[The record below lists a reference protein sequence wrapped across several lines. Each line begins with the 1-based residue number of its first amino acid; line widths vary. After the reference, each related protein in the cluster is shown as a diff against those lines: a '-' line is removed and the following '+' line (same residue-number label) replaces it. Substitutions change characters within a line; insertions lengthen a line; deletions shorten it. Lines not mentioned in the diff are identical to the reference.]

1 MKKTTTL
8 LFAALI
14 AFIPLSAQATS
25 QNPTITVSSFDE
37 WAKAGVENGWLVDN
51 RVIEPIKAN
60 SSPVPTVTEEAKRD
74 NVKALVII
82 DSYFD
87 SRVSSENI
95 SCLVLETKLPCT
107 DVVTKKEASLAS
119 EINHGNAMI
128 EVAKKQSQDVK
139 IIALRSGNASANYV
153 SGVTPAQFISALKWV
168 EANSDKVGAV
178 SFSRYFNHPS
188 KSCTPSSSSAFTPEA
203 ADLEIRKLVAS
214 LGSRGVP
221 VFAATGNNAKKA
233 VDYPACILEVNS
245 VSVGSV
251 NKFGALAPGG
261 ANDANTDFFAPLG
274 ATLTYK
280 SALLGKINNTTSS
293 ATVAAASNWLA
304 GKLDKKFFSVIN

>member
-1 MKKTTTL
+1 MKKT
-8 LFAALI
+8 I
-14 AFIPLSAQATS
+14 IILSAILASLSLSPAQA
-25 QNPTITVSSFDE
+25 
-37 WAKAGVENGWLVDN
+37 VE
-51 RVIEPIKAN
+51 
-60 SSPVPTVTEEAKRD
+60 S
-74 NVKALVII
+74 KALVII

-87 SRVSSENI
+87 SKVISGNVS
-95 SCLVLETKLPCT
+95 CVVLETKLPCT
-107 DVVTKKEASLAS
+107 DIVTKKDVSLAS
-119 EINHGNAMI
+119 EINHGNAMV
-128 EVAKKQSQDVK
+128 EVAKKQNQDIK
-139 IIALRSGNASANYV
+139 IVALRSGNASANSV

-168 EANSDKVGAV
+168 EANADSVGAV

-188 KSCTPSSSSAFTPEA
+188 KPCAPTATSVFTPEA
-203 ADLEIRKLVAS
+203 ADLEIRKLVSS
-214 LGSRGVP
+214 LGSKGVP
-221 VFAATGNNAKKA
+221 VFAATGNTVKKA